1 MDGKVLT
8 RIGAIVFVSVAMTA
22 AVIEMARRDAPAP
35 NRPAPAIGVETPRTD
50 PLRESLIRCQG
61 IGEAATRDPDCLAA
75 WAENRR
81 RFLGQTEGR

>member
-8 RIGAIVFVSVAMTA
+8 RIGAVIAIAIAMTA
-22 AVIEMARRDAPAP
+22 AVVDLARRDASAP
-35 NRPAPAIGVETPRTD
+35 DRPSPAIGIETPRTD

-61 IGEAATRDPDCLAA
+61 IGEAAIRDPDCLDA

-81 RFLGQTEGR
+81 RFLGGTEGR

>member
-8 RIGAIVFVSVAMTA
+8 RIGAVIAIAIAMTA
-22 AVIEMARRDAPAP
+22 AVVDLARRDVAPP
-35 NRPAPAIGVETPRTD
+35 NRPSPAIGVETPRTD
-50 PLRESLIRCQG
+50 PLRESLVRCQG

-81 RFLGQTEGR
+81 RFLGLSEGR

>member
-8 RIGAIVFVSVAMTA
+8 RIGAIVFVAVVVTA
-22 AVIEMARRDAPAP
+22 AVIDMARRDSPAP
-35 NRPAPAIGVETPRTD
+35 SRPAPAIGVEAARTD
-50 PLRESLIRCQG
+50 PLRESLVRCQG
-61 IGEAATRDPDCLAA
+61 IGEAAIRDSDCLDA

>member
-8 RIGAIVFVSVAMTA
+8 RIGAIVCVSIAMTA
-22 AVIEMARRDAPAP
+22 AVIDMARRDAPAP
-35 NRPAPAIGVETPRTD
+35 NRPSPAIGVETPRSD
-50 PLRESLIRCQG
+50 PLRESLVRCQG

-81 RFLGQTEGR
+81 RFLGLSEGR